1 MKLVLNTVRAA
12 AAIAILSLPFAAH
25 ADDSYVAYTAALP
38 PYTLGN
44 DLEAPGMAHELVLEL
59 SARTGI
65 DIKIEY
71 LPWGRAQT
79 MVQETPNSILFS
91 ATRSAAREDLYSWI
105 TLMAEPRE
113 VFVSMGETINSLEEA
128 NGAASI
134 VVLDNTPRHG
144 RLTEAGLTNIQTA
157 REAQL
162 AARMLNGG
170 RVEAWYTFDH
180 RAAFVFNREGFDP
193 ATLVFGEAQRS
204 PQNWMAAHPDFDPAI
219 AAQLDA
225 AMAEIRA
232 DGTYASILNRY
243 IN

>member
-1 MKLVLNTVRAA
+1 MKFILNAVRTA
-12 AAIAILSLPFAAH
+12 AAIAILNLPLAAS
-25 ADDSYVAYTAALP
+25 AEDTIMAYTAVLP
-38 PYTLGN
+38 PFTLGN
-44 DLEAPGMAHELVLEL
+44 DLELPGVAHELVEEM
-59 SARTGI
+59 STRTGI
-65 DIKIEY
+65 DIQIEY
-71 LPWGRAQT
+71 LPWARAQT
-79 MVQETPNSILFS
+79 TVQETPNTILFS

-113 VFVSMGETINSLEEA
+113 VFVSTSRVINSLEEA
-128 NGAASI
+128 NDAGSI

-144 RLTEAGLTNIQTA
+144 RLTEAGLTNIETA

-180 RAAFVFNREGFDP
+180 RAAFVFKSEGFDP
-193 ATLVFGEAQRS
+193 TTLVFGEAQRS
-204 PQNWMAAHPDFDPAI
+204 PKNWMAAHPDFDPSI

-232 DGTYASILNRY
+232 DGTYDAILKRY